1 MIAGAAEGYYSV
13 RYHHA
18 LPKPEVQSSDPT
30 ERVLQ
35 LRINFFAAHNFFG
48 GLDLTSESPA
58 RLSLVRDRA
67 HATGTDVT
75 DRAQRQG
82 HGEDDDQLVGRP

>member
-1 MIAGAAEGYYSV
+1 MIASAAGGYYSV
-13 RYHHA
+13 KYHHA

-35 LRINFFAAHNFFG
+35 LRINFFAAHDFFG
-48 GLDLTSESPA
+48 SLDLTSESPA
-58 RLSLVRDRA
+58 RLSLIRDRA

-75 DRAQRQG
+75 DRGQRQG
-82 HGEDDDQLVGRP
+82 HGEDDEQLVERP